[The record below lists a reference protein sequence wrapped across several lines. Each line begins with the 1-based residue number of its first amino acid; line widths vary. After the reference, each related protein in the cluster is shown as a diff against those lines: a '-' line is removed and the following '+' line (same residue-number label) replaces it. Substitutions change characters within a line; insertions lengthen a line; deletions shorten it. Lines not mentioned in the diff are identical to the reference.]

1 MHMHVL
7 VLWITNESA
16 TAKIISLRQI
26 YYISGQIMEQTTF
39 LLYLELLWFSSSSKS
54 SSEEKLGE
62 CALLFSS
69 RHGEKYPESILSCWI
84 EKKCFFNLY
93 FSVFCK
99 RVYLFHRSMHE
110 EIYAVITWVKHVLF
124 LCFMFFFHT
133 NHGHSSLFFTC
144 SEHWAPSNFLREQPC
159 DLNRIQSF
167 DRFLDCRSG
176 NRTYTVPVNR
186 TGTFGEFVRLPGL
199 VLASFIKVK

>member
-1 MHMHVL
+1 MKNRYRYMHMHVL

-54 SSEEKLGE
+54 SSE
-62 CALLFSS
+62 CALPFSS
-69 RHGEKYPESILSCWI
+69 KHGEKYPESILSCWI
-84 EKKCFFNLY
+84 EIKCFFNLY

-99 RVYLFHRSMHE
+99 RVHHFHRSMHE

-124 LCFMFFFHT
+124 LCFIFFPYK
-133 NHGHSSLFFTC
+133 S
-144 SEHWAPSNFLREQPC
+144 WAL
-159 DLNRIQSF
+159 
-167 DRFLDCRSG
+167 
-176 NRTYTVPVNR
+176 
-186 TGTFGEFVRLPGL
+186 
-199 VLASFIKVK
+199 

>member
-69 RHGEKYPESILSCWI
+69 RRGEKYPESILSCWI
-84 EKKCFFNLY
+84 EIKCFFNLY

-99 RVYLFHRSMHE
+99 RVHLFHRSIHE

-124 LCFMFFFHT
+124 LCFIFFSIQIMGT
-133 NHGHSSLFFTC
+133 L
-144 SEHWAPSNFLREQPC
+144 AYFLH
-159 DLNRIQSF
+159 IQSTGLPPISLENSLVTSIEF
-167 DRFLDCRSG
+167 NRSIDFWIA
-176 NRTYTVPVNR
+176 VPEIEHTLYR
-186 TGTFGEFVRLPGL
+186 
-199 VLASFIKVK
+199 